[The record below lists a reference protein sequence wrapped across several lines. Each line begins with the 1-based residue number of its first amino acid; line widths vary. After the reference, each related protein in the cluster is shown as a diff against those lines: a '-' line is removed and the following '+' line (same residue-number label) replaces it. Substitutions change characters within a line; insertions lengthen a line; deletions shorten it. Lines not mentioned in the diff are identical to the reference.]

1 MTRELK
7 LAMVIGFALL
17 LMLAMIVSDHLS
29 TGAADH
35 STLVA
40 SAQPRLAA
48 TPPPVAVRGTV
59 GRSGPASRAGSQAPA
74 SKPAL
79 ADPPLAATTSRPTT
93 VRPIG
98 EARAASASP
107 APIVVAAATTPSPS
121 MPAATPRTYRVA
133 EGDSLSSIASSFY
146 GDPGLW
152 NKLAAANRD
161 RLPNPDR
168 MRVGLLL
175 IVPDRAAL
183 DGGAAASANV
193 PVRDPLVSTARTH
206 VVGEG
211 ETLSEIAAAHLGS
224 ARRWPEIVAANRD
237 RIDDPDRVQPG
248 TELRLP

>member
-1 MTRELK
+1 M
-7 LAMVIGFALL
+7 A
-17 LMLAMIVSDHLS
+17 
-29 TGAADH
+29 
-35 STLVA
+35 
-40 SAQPRLAA
+40 
-48 TPPPVAVRGTV
+48 
-59 GRSGPASRAGSQAPA
+59 
-74 SKPAL
+74 
-79 ADPPLAATTSRPTT
+79 
-93 VRPIG
+93 
-98 EARAASASP
+98 
-107 APIVVAAATTPSPS
+107 AAATTPSPS
-121 MPAATPRTYRVA
+121 IPAATPRTYRVA